1 MIFWDCHTPGNSDTR
16 KIIDTSNKSWNNIP
30 LTDEITLKYSFGKIG
45 ETEIP

>member
-1 MIFWDCHTPGNSDTR
+1 MIFWDCHTPGNSDMR

-30 LTDEITLKYSFGKIG
+30 MTYEITLKYSFGKIG